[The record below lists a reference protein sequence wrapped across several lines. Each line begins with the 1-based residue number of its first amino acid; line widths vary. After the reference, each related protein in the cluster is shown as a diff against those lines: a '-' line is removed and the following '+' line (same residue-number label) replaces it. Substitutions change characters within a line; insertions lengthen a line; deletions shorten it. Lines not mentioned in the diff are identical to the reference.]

1 MDYVSPAELVQD
13 VLKAARKKA
22 GLSTPDLLL
31 RGFLAGAFLA
41 YATSLVMMV
50 LSQGLPPIVGALL
63 FPVGFVMLVLLG
75 LELATGNFA
84 LLPAALAAGE
94 VSFGKLLRNWGW
106 VYLGNVMGSVFY
118 AGLFYLAVTNFGLS
132 GSGAVGDLLKT
143 AAQKKTLGYMA
154 LGAGGFATA
163 FVKGILCNWM
173 VTVGTVLAMVSR
185 STVGKIAAMWLPIM
199 TFFAHGYEH
208 SIVNLFVIPAGMLFG
223 APVSVRQWWFW
234 NQLPVTLG
242 NIVAGAFF
250 TGLALY
256 VTFRAKHASP
266 VDRFAVTPPNV
277 APAAAAQQ
285 LEEIKLEPTVEAQP
299 L

>member
-1 MDYVSPAELVQD
+1 MSAQ
-13 VLKAARKKA
+13 
-22 GLSTPDLLL
+22 DLLL

-41 YATSLVMMV
+41 YATSLVMIV

-84 LLPAALAAGE
+84 LLPAALAARE
-94 VSFGKLLRNWGW
+94 VPFGKLLRNWGW
-106 VYLGNVMGSVFY
+106 VYLGNVIGSVFY
-118 AGLFYLAVTNFGLS
+118 AALFYLAVTNCGTS
-132 GSGAVGDLLKT
+132 GSGALGDLLKQ

-154 LGAGGFATA
+154 LGASGFATA
-163 FVKGILCNWM
+163 FVKGMLCNWM
-173 VTVGTVLAMVSR
+173 VTIGTVLAMVSR
-185 STVGKIAAMWLPIM
+185 STVGKIVAMWLPIM

-208 SIVNLFVIPAGMLFG
+208 SIVNMFVIPAGMFFG
-223 APVSVRQWWFW
+223 APVSMRQWWFW

-242 NIVAGAFF
+242 NIVSGAFF

-256 VTFRAKHASP
+256 ATFRAKES
-266 VDRFAVTPPNV
+266 FANA
-277 APAAAAQQ
+277 APALAAHQT
-285 LEEIKLEPTVEAQP
+285 EEIKLEPTVEAQA